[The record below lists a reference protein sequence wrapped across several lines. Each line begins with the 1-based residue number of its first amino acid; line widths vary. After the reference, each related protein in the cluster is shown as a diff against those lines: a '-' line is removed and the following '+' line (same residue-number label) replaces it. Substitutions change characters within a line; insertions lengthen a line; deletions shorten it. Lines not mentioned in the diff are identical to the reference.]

1 MFLIEKQGFH
11 FGLIWVYLV
20 VTPVFSMWKGSC
32 RCNRKWWTTRFWAAG
47 IWETVPPP
55 AGLFFLFPA
64 KTRWVEWCW
73 RDMHVSGGPY
83 LSSAVS
89 GGERSIETPIPAFS
103 GDCGGGTAA
112 KVQFGTPTFKNDEVF
127 VPRFHFW
134 QRAPWTFEMLQ
145 FKPCD
150 KVLKVYTLNLLNLIF
165 KNCFI

>member
-20 VTPVFSMWKGSC
+20 VTPMFSMWKGSC

-103 GDCGGGTAA
+103 GDCGGG
-112 KVQFGTPTFKNDEVF
+112 
-127 VPRFHFW
+127 VP
-134 QRAPWTFEMLQ
+134 LQ
-145 FKPCD
+145 KCSLVPQLLKMMKFLYRGFISD
-150 KVLKVYTLNLLNLIF
+150 KEPPELLKCCSLNPATKF
-165 KNCFI
+165 